1 MAIKADYVIRETFG
15 NFRRNITLTAASV
28 AAIMVS
34 LSLVGWALLL
44 RQGVDNAT
52 QRWKGGIEFI
62 VFMKPDA
69 TTAQMQAMSGALDS
83 NPQVKDVQF
92 TDQQEAFEEFQ
103 RMFAN
108 QPDMVEVMTPEVLPT
123 SYRVIPQD
131 PDPDIVAGLANEFE
145 DDPGVYQV
153 LAEQDTVRTIDSLSS
168 WLTNGILLVAGVLM
182 IAAVFLVLN
191 TIRMAMFARRRE
203 IEVMKLVGATNWFIR
218 IPFML
223 EGLMQGLVGALV
235 AVASVYALNAW
246 LFTDRLSRAEN
257 LRILQGFTVASDE
270 VTFIVAAILA
280 IGVVLGTVGSGVA
293 VTRFL
298 DV

>member
-1 MAIKADYVIRETFG
+1 MSIKADYVLRETFG
-15 NFRRNITLTAASV
+15 NFRRNVTLTAASV

-62 VFMKPDA
+62 VFMQPDA
-69 TTAQMQAMSGALDS
+69 TEAQMDAMAGALDS
-83 NPQVKDVQF
+83 NPQVKEVQF
-92 TDQQEAFEEFQ
+92 TDQEAAFEEFR

-123 SYRVIPQD
+123 SYRVVPQD

-223 EGLMQGLVGALV
+223 EGLVQGLVGALV

-246 LFTDRLSRAEN
+246 LFTDRLSQAEN

-270 VTFIVAAILA
+270 VTFIVVAILA
-280 IGVVLGTVGSGVA
+280 IGIVLGTLGSGFA